1 MKEEIKQLQQVFVKL
16 TEVVVKNH
24 FYTQQIEEELYELK
38 EIIKN
43 IKNETN
49 KN

>member
-16 TEVVVKNH
+16 TEEVVKNY
-24 FYTQQIEEELYELK
+24 FYTQKIEQELYELK

-43 IKNETN
+43 YQNEAN